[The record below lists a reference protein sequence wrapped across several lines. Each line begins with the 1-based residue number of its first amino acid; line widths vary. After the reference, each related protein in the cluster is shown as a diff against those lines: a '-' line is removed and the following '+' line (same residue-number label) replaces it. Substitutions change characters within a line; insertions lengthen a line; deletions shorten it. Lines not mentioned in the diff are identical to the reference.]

1 MKNIIERVIS
11 PPPNKYEAYLYQY
24 TNLSD
29 DKKYVGYHK
38 GSVDDNYNH
47 SSTCKEFAKVF
58 ADSKSKLKFEVIKY
72 GSLGEIKT
80 AENSMLK
87 SANARNNPLYYNKH
101 NGAPS
106 YDEPDLDKV
115 KFLVQQITDRV
126 FPVFKEELA
135 LHEDMSYSQVRFEH
149 NPELQKTIKE
159 KINDANGNTDGCNPL
174 IICEKRRDGEDLRID
189 GNHTLFGASQSKHA
203 NDIPVMRLPYD
214 VHKDFSEIEINMV
227 GNLLNKK
234 SEVVK
239 RSMSQQDG
247 IKHVINAHKTGVP
260 FNSQFNVTF
269 LKECNFTGSGS
280 SGQIKAILDK
290 SKQLIDQED
299 KAISGQLFIRYHAK
313 PHKSVLEAKVKSLSQ
328 KEGETAIGMSSSMF
342 NVARIFETLWA
353 VRDDKDVKKDV
364 KKLTVVVH
372 HKDTEASKA
381 WKSKT
386 QPLWINI
393 LDKLMKSEYE
403 IEFHEMPMWIDD
415 GSKI

>member
-1 MKNIIERVIS
+1 
-11 PPPNKYEAYLYQY
+11 
-24 TNLSD
+24 
-29 DKKYVGYHK
+29 
-38 GSVDDNYNH
+38 
-47 SSTCKEFAKVF
+47 
-58 ADSKSKLKFEVIKY
+58 
-72 GSLGEIKT
+72 
-80 AENSMLK
+80 
-87 SANARNNPLYYNKH
+87 
-101 NGAPS
+101 
-106 YDEPDLDKV
+106 
-115 KFLVQQITDRV
+115 
-126 FPVFKEELA
+126 
-135 LHEDMSYSQVRFEH
+135 
-149 NPELQKTIKE
+149 
-159 KINDANGNTDGCNPL
+159 
-174 IICEKRRDGEDLRID
+174 
-189 GNHTLFGASQSKHA
+189 
-203 NDIPVMRLPYD
+203 MRLPYD
-214 VHKDFSEIEINMV
+214 VHKDFSEMEINMV

-239 RSMSQQDG
+239 RPMSQQDG
-247 IKHVINAHKTGVP
+247 IKHVRNAHKTGVP

-290 SKQLIDQED
+290 SKQLIDQAD
-299 KAISGQLFIRYHAK
+299 KAISGQLFIRYHAN

>member
-1 MKNIIERVIS
+1 
-11 PPPNKYEAYLYQY
+11 
-24 TNLSD
+24 
-29 DKKYVGYHK
+29 
-38 GSVDDNYNH
+38 
-47 SSTCKEFAKVF
+47 
-58 ADSKSKLKFEVIKY
+58 
-72 GSLGEIKT
+72 
-80 AENSMLK
+80 
-87 SANARNNPLYYNKH
+87 
-101 NGAPS
+101 
-106 YDEPDLDKV
+106 
-115 KFLVQQITDRV
+115 
-126 FPVFKEELA
+126 
-135 LHEDMSYSQVRFEH
+135 
-149 NPELQKTIKE
+149 
-159 KINDANGNTDGCNPL
+159 
-174 IICEKRRDGEDLRID
+174 
-189 GNHTLFGASQSKHA
+189 
-203 NDIPVMRLPYD
+203 MRLPYD
-214 VHKDFSEIEINMV
+214 VHKDFSEMEINMV

-239 RSMSQQDG
+239 RPMSQQDG
-247 IKHVINAHKTGVP
+247 IKHVRNAHKTGVP

-290 SKQLIDQED
+290 SKQLIDQAD
-299 KAISGQLFIRYHAK
+299 KAI
-313 PHKSVLEAKVKSLSQ
+313 VKSLSQ